1 MKSKKNS
8 LSLLIG
14 LIFLFFILPFILH
27 AQRGGSSGGFSAPA
41 PSSPARGGSHYGG
54 GGDGLEYLIFYLM
67 HAGGPR
73 AIPVVVVGGIIF
85 MVARSV
91 IAAKKRQAAEGFGS
105 QKIKS
110 SLIHLQVGLFYGE
123 GQLEEDLLRV
133 SRQVNT
139 GTHAGL
145 VTLLRETSFILK
157 RNTPSLRWFYFNKEN
172 FNSPQSLESNF
183 RSLVASE
190 RSKIEEEEFLSTDGT
205 LIDKKTQKDNLE
217 EVIVLSVVA
226 ATGVDFMLS
235 KDNTFENLEKL
246 IGFLASIPDS
256 QVLGVNV
263 VWNIADRDML
273 LEKFPRLRSV

>member
-1 MKSKKNS
+1 LKSKKSS

-14 LIFLFFILPFILH
+14 IIFLFFILPFILH
-27 AQRGGSSGGFSAPA
+27 AQRGGSSGGFNAPA
-41 PSSPARGGSHYGG
+41 PSSPARSGSHYR
-54 GGDGLEYLIFYLM
+54 GGDDGLSYLIFYLL

-73 AIPVVVVGGIIF
+73 AVPVVVVGGILF
-85 MVARSV
+85 LVARSV
-91 IAAKKRQAAEGFGS
+91 IAAKKRQAAESFGS

-145 VTLLRETSFILK
+145 VTLLRETAFILK
-157 RNTPSLRWFYFNKEN
+157 RNAPSLRWFYFNKEN
-172 FNSPQSLESNF
+172 FNNSQALESHF
-183 RSLVASE
+183 RSLVTSE

-205 LIDKKTQKDNLE
+205 LIDKKTKKDNLE
-217 EVIVLSVVA
+217 EVIVLSLVVVA
-226 ATGVDFMLS
+226 GVDLMLP
-235 KDNTFENLEKL
+235 KNLILENLEKL

-263 VWNIADRDML
+263 VWNIADREML
-273 LEKFPRLRSV
+273 LEKFPNLRSV